1 VIAPARAVFHNGNGQ
16 NSGIFDWSAAMDRER
31 RKHRRFQQWNKAI
44 IKSASGG
51 QGILPRCP
59 IDAYAWDL
67 SLGGARIQCDESF
80 PVGAVLRLHLE
91 LVRSR
96 EFVGIDGEVRWS
108 RWNEERKV
116 HECGVEFQ
124 ECVEAT
130 LQAIMRNLYHETDRK
145 DQEGEAP
152 ARTDKQIL

>member
-1 VIAPARAVFHNGNGQ
+1 
-16 NSGIFDWSAAMDRER
+16 MDSER

-44 IKSASGG
+44 IQSASGG
-51 QGILPRCP
+51 NGLLPRCP
-59 IDAYAWDL
+59 LDAYAWDL

-80 PVGAVLRLHLE
+80 PVGAVLRLHIE

-96 EFVGIDGEVRWS
+96 EFIGIDGEVRWS
-108 RWNEERKV
+108 RWNEELKV

-130 LQAIMRNLYHETDRK
+130 LQAIMRNLYHEVDRK
-145 DQEGEAP
+145 EKGEP
-152 ARTDKQIL
+152 ARPPMDKVIPR

>member
-1 VIAPARAVFHNGNGQ
+1 
-16 NSGIFDWSAAMDRER
+16 MDSER

-44 IKSASGG
+44 IQSASGG
-51 QGILPRCP
+51 NGLLPRCP
-59 IDAYAWDL
+59 LDAYAWDL

-80 PVGAVLRLHLE
+80 PVGAVLRLHIE

-108 RWNEERKV
+108 RWNDEQKV

-130 LQAIMRNLYHETDRK
+130 LQAIMRNLYHDVDRK
-145 DQEGEAP
+145 EKGEP
-152 ARTDKQIL
+152 SRSLLDKVIPR

>member
-1 VIAPARAVFHNGNGQ
+1 MAT
-16 NSGIFDWSAAMDRER
+16 ER

-51 QGILPRCP
+51 QGVLPHCP
-59 IDAYAWDL
+59 IDALAWDL

-80 PVGAVLRLHLE
+80 PVGSILRIHLE

-96 EFVGIDGEVRWS
+96 EFIGIDGEVRWT
-108 RWNEERKV
+108 RWNEEQKI
-116 HECGVEFQ
+116 HELGVEFR

-130 LQAIMRNLYHETDRK
+130 LQAIMRNLYHEVDRK
-145 DQEGEAP
+145 DKEVQPGAQM
-152 ARTDKQIL
+152 DKVPL

>member
-1 VIAPARAVFHNGNGQ
+1 
-16 NSGIFDWSAAMDRER
+16 MMER

-67 SLGGARIQCDESF
+67 SLGGARIQCEESF
-80 PVGAVLRLHLE
+80 PVGAILRIHLE

-96 EFVGIDGEVRWS
+96 EFIGIDGAVRWA
-108 RWNEERKV
+108 RWNEELKV
-116 HECGVEFQ
+116 QEFGVEFQ
-124 ECVEAT
+124 ECTEAT
-130 LQAIMRNLYHETDRK
+130 LQAIMRNLYHDSDGKGK
-145 DQEGEAP
+145 DGQPRVNVDKAP
-152 ARTDKQIL
+152 L

>member
-1 VIAPARAVFHNGNGQ
+1 
-16 NSGIFDWSAAMDRER
+16 MER

-51 QGILPRCP
+51 QGDLPDCP

-67 SLGGARIQCDESF
+67 SLGGARIQSDAGF
-80 PVGAVLRLHLE
+80 PVGSVLRLHLE

-96 EFVGIDGEVRWS
+96 EFVGLDGTVRWS
-108 RWNEERKV
+108 RWNEEQKV

-130 LQAIMRNLYHETDRK
+130 LQAIMRNLYHEVDRK
-145 DQEGEAP
+145 EKGEP
-152 ARTDKQIL
+152 ARPPMDKGIPR

>member
-1 VIAPARAVFHNGNGQ
+1 MG
-16 NSGIFDWSAAMDRER
+16 SER

-44 IKSASGG
+44 IQSASGG
-51 QGILPRCP
+51 NGLLPRCP

-67 SLGGARIQCDESF
+67 SLGGARIQCDECF
-80 PVGAVLRLHLE
+80 PVGAVLRLHIE

-96 EFVGIDGEVRWS
+96 EFIGIDGEVRWS
-108 RWNEERKV
+108 RWNEEQKV

-130 LQAIMRNLYHETDRK
+130 LQAIMRNLYHDVDRK
-145 DQEGEAP
+145 EKEGAV
-152 ARTDKQIL
+152 ASLLDKVIPR